1 MFLLL
6 ECEKPRVYPH
16 CRHEN
21 DCSTVQF
28 KLAGGG
34 KQEQSRNS
42 SSQLSRG
49 DLCFS
54 CLCEYS
60 VDRLKDGKT
69 LLLYFF
75 LPEVYCSSKSRVLF

>member
-6 ECEKPRVYPH
+6 ERKKPRVHPH

-34 KQEQSRNS
+34 KWEQSRKS
-42 SSQLSRG
+42 CSQLSKG
-49 DLCFS
+49 DLCFPY
-54 CLCEYS
+54 LCERS
-60 VDRLKDGKT
+60 VDRLKDGRT
-69 LLLYFF
+69 LL
-75 LPEVYCSSKSRVLF
+75 S